1 MFYYACLLLIFSANN
16 LYKKKGVD
24 VIHPYSLTWGP
35 MKNKACM
42 RPVNNFSV
50 LVQTKQLT
58 FTNYEHLHLKVWA
71 FDKHILENHQ
81 HFFQWH
87 WKEVLFSLMIV
98 CGFNLWHYHI
108 WLVIM
113 HDMFYDSISDQ
124 YICKRLKQVLSLF
137 AFINMHFQNIS
148 HQYWD
153 FEDFICLY

>member
-1 MFYYACLLLIFSANN
+1 MNISSSGQWQTLHLHDTMFYLLCMLIYLPTSFT
-16 LYKKKGVD
+16 KRKGVD
-24 VIHPYSLTWGP
+24 VIHSYSLTWGP

-58 FTNYEHLHLKVWA
+58 FTNHEHLHLKVWA

-137 AFINMHFQNIS
+137 AF
-148 HQYWD
+148 Y
-153 FEDFICLY
+153 